1 MAAPNLVSPTTIT
14 ADRDVWAATNTNTTR
29 VTCGASESIVV
40 VAIIATNIHASNV
53 GWASAEV
60 NNGSA
65 FRVAYQVSIPLNASV
80 NLLDKPL
87 VLNPS
92 DLLKLQANASS
103 NVETVV
109 SMMRFA

>member
-29 VTCGASESIVV
+29 VTAGGSESIIV
-40 VAIIATNIHASNV
+40 VAIIATNIHASTV
-53 GWASAEV
+53 GWCSAEL
-60 NNGSA
+60 NNGSV
-65 FRVAYQVSIPLNASV
+65 FRVAYQIAVPLNASV
-80 NLLDKPL
+80 NLIDKPL

-103 NVETVV
+103 NIETTI